1 MRPVMAAL
9 SFNWIV
15 SAKAKERPDQAT
27 NMTNANRFNM
37 GRSYLR
43 RAMVTSRL
51 WAGQC
56 ADLFRCV
63 RAAAAAHGGAAAPP
77 PPNKNTTLGRSA
89 VDLSAPHAAP
99 LLLSNLP
106 IFRGIDIK
114 QFVRLAARET
124 HGLGAE
130 RAGQLVQRELPDS
143 QLPPHDW
150 QSCAAQ

>member
-27 NMTNANRFNM
+27 NMTNANRFDM

-51 WAGQC
+51 WAG
-56 ADLFRCV
+56 AWFDL
-63 RAAAAAHGGAAAPP
+63 P
-77 PPNKNTTLGRSA
+77 
-89 VDLSAPHAAP
+89 APHTMP
-99 LLLSNLP
+99 LFLSDLP
-106 IFRGIDIK
+106 IFRGIDIQ
-114 QFVRLAARET
+114 QFVRLAAWET

-130 RAGQLVQRELPDS
+130 RAGQLVQRV
-143 QLPPHDW
+143 
-150 QSCAAQ
+150 